1 MDCAIP
7 IWITWVIATG
17 NVGSYEVTWDGI
29 VQPHVTENSIQLCL
43 DENELNMDHTV
54 QVVAIDAN
62 GVDRSEPSV
71 NTGTIREMWHPDAP
85 PPTPTATP
93 TSSPTS
99 TPVATP
105 SYCVA
110 CGLDANRDGVVG
122 FKDFGELLGK
132 YGTCVD
138 HEQQVEVPCE

>member
-1 MDCAIP
+1 MECALL
-7 IWITWVIATG
+7 IWVTWLAATG
-17 NVGSYEVTWDGI
+17 EVAGYDLMFDDVMQPRTTDTTIQVCVNDPDRSKSHQMTLYAIGTDGSI
-29 VQPHVTENSIQLCL
+29 
-43 DENELNMDHTV
+43 
-54 QVVAIDAN
+54 
-62 GVDRSEPSV
+62 SEPSI
-71 NTGTIREMWHPDAP
+71 NQGTIAEMWHPDAA
-85 PPTPTATP
+85 PPTPTVTP